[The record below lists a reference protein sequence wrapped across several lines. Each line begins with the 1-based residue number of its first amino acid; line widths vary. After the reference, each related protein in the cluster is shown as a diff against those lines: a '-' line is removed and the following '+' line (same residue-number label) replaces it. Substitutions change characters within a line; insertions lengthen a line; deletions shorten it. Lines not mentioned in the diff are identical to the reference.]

1 MSNPIKSAEMAPV
14 LQSMQDYICNH
25 FTDELMDEVSSA
37 VSLGLVEDLDIDAE
51 GGKPVVQRNES
62 KIIRTEF
69 WRLDCT
75 KLLADIKMR
84 VKIGVSRDHGVP
96 HYVVRYVNFSA
107 QFTLDGGITL
117 HQGIRELTTCCLPER
132 KLPKLS
138 KYLVPV
144 LSYDEMEIM
153 VLQLLRKYRGEQ
165 AVLTFQ
171 ENGATALAQAMGLE
185 IRRVSLYRNHHTAAI
200 LYPRE
205 RHARVVASGASG
217 SATDDEPFQDMTI
230 PAKTIVLNENRLRQG
245 DIEREIY
252 HECGHYEWHSMFFEL
267 QALHAADLR
276 LLEYAEADKASK
288 PAEKDIKWVERQ
300 ASFVGIA
307 AMFPRP
313 IITPLVNRYWGEV
326 ANLQDNLGH
335 KISSVIYR
343 IASEKQKPK
352 SLIKTRLITMGSVG
366 AKGAFNFVDGKYIQP
381 FAFHPDNLGPNDT
394 FVISRSQFTEMYEQ
408 DSDFRDLID
417 THQYIYADGHVCCN
431 LPSFVRKA
439 DKGAALTAWALAHVD
454 ECCLRFRK
462 SYHVSPQSG
471 YQVGE
476 LHSDSDYNEVYL
488 TIHTMEI
495 TGMPMEILMEKNMEY
510 LDELP
515 KRPSRALAKL
525 IADRVGTQKELA
537 LNSGLSPATISRM
550 CKDDDFRYT
559 IQEVTRII
567 VGLQLP
573 PPLSALFMDTIGFTR
588 TVMVKY
594 YRYQCIIDCMFMDDI
609 YQIVETHHALFDQ

>member
-1 MSNPIKSAEMAPV
+1 MSNPTNHSHVAPI

-25 FTDELMDEVSSA
+25 FTDELMDEVSA
-37 VSLGLVEDLDIDAE
+37 AIRLGLVECLDMNAE
-51 GGKPVVQRNES
+51 CGKLVVDRNES
-62 KIIRTEF
+62 KIIRTEL
-69 WRLDCT
+69 WRLDRT

-84 VKIGVSRDHGVP
+84 VKIGVSRDGDIP
-96 HYVVRYVNFSA
+96 HYVVRYINFSA

-165 AVLTFQ
+165 AALTFQ
-171 ENGATALAQAMGLE
+171 ENGATELAQAMGLQ
-185 IRRVSLYRNHHTAAI
+185 IIHVSLYRNHHTAAI
-200 LYPRE
+200 LYLKE
-205 RHARVVASGASG
+205 GHTRVVASGASG
-217 SATDDEPFQDMTI
+217 SGTDDEPFQEITI
-230 PAKTIVLNENRLRQG
+230 PAKTILINENRLRQG
-245 DIEREIY
+245 DIERDIY
-252 HECGHYEWHSMFFEL
+252 HECAHYEWHSMFFEL

-276 LLEYAEADKASK
+276 LLEYAEADKSSK

-313 IITPLVNRYWGEV
+313 VITPLVNRYWGEV
-326 ANLQDNLGH
+326 ANSQDNLGH

-343 IASEKQKPK
+343 IASERQKPK

-381 FAFHPDNLGPNDT
+381 FAFNPDNLGPNDT

-408 DSDFRDLID
+408 DSDFRDLIN

-431 LPSFVRKA
+431 LPQFVRKG
-439 DKGAALTAWALAHVD
+439 DKGAVLTAWALAHVD
-454 ECCLRFRK
+454 ECCLRFHK
-462 SYHVSPQSG
+462 LYHISPQNG

-476 LHSDSDYNEVYL
+476 LHSDSDYNEAYL
-488 TIHTMEI
+488 MIHTMEI
-495 TGMPMEILMEKNMEY
+495 TGMTTEVLMEKNMEY

-515 KRPSRALAKL
+515 KRPSKALAKL

-559 IQEVTRII
+559 IQEVTRLV

-609 YQIVETHHALFDQ
+609 YQIVETHQALFDQ

>member
-1 MSNPIKSAEMAPV
+1 
-14 LQSMQDYICNH
+14 
-25 FTDELMDEVSSA
+25 
-37 VSLGLVEDLDIDAE
+37 
-51 GGKPVVQRNES
+51 
-62 KIIRTEF
+62 
-69 WRLDCT
+69 
-75 KLLADIKMR
+75 MR
-84 VKIGVSRDHGVP
+84 VKIGVSRDHGIP

-200 LYPRE
+200 LYLRE
-205 RHARVVASGASG
+205 GHARVVASGASG

>member
-84 VKIGVSRDHGVP
+84 VKIGVSRDHGIP

-200 LYPRE
+200 LYLRE
-205 RHARVVASGASG
+205 GHVRVVASGASG

-230 PAKTIVLNENRLRQG
+230 PAK
-245 DIEREIY
+245 
-252 HECGHYEWHSMFFEL
+252 
-267 QALHAADLR
+267 
-276 LLEYAEADKASK
+276 
-288 PAEKDIKWVERQ
+288 
-300 ASFVGIA
+300 
-307 AMFPRP
+307 
-313 IITPLVNRYWGEV
+313 PL
-326 ANLQDNLGH
+326 
-335 KISSVIYR
+335 SST
-343 IASEKQKPK
+343 
-352 SLIKTRLITMGSVG
+352 KTGSVRATLSARFITNAVTTSGIPCSLNSRLCTPQIFACWNTPKRTKHPSQRRRTSNGWSDRRASWESQPCFPGPLSHLWSTGIG
-366 AKGAFNFVDGKYIQP
+366 AKWPI
-381 FAFHPDNLGPNDT
+381 
-394 FVISRSQFTEMYEQ
+394 
-408 DSDFRDLID
+408 
-417 THQYIYADGHVCCN
+417 C
-431 LPSFVRKA
+431 
-439 DKGAALTAWALAHVD
+439 
-454 ECCLRFRK
+454 
-462 SYHVSPQSG
+462 
-471 YQVGE
+471 
-476 LHSDSDYNEVYL
+476 
-488 TIHTMEI
+488 
-495 TGMPMEILMEKNMEY
+495 
-510 LDELP
+510 
-515 KRPSRALAKL
+515 
-525 IADRVGTQKELA
+525 
-537 LNSGLSPATISRM
+537 
-550 CKDDDFRYT
+550 
-559 IQEVTRII
+559 RII
-567 VGLQLP
+567 SATRFLP
-573 PPLSALFMDTIGFTR
+573 
-588 TVMVKY
+588 
-594 YRYQCIIDCMFMDDI
+594 
-609 YQIVETHHALFDQ
+609 

>member
-200 LYPRE
+200 LYLRE
-205 RHARVVASGASG
+205 GHARVVASGASG

-252 HECGHYEWHSMFFEL
+252 HECGHYE
-267 QALHAADLR
+267 
-276 LLEYAEADKASK
+276 
-288 PAEKDIKWVERQ
+288 
-300 ASFVGIA
+300 
-307 AMFPRP
+307 
-313 IITPLVNRYWGEV
+313 WGEV

-476 LHSDSDYNEVYL
+476 LHSDSDYNDDPHHGNYGDA
-488 TIHTMEI
+488 H
-495 TGMPMEILMEKNMEY
+495 GNPY
-510 LDELP
+510 
-515 KRPSRALAKL
+515 
-525 IADRVGTQKELA
+525 GKEH
-537 LNSGLSPATISRM
+537 GIP
-550 CKDDDFRYT
+550 
-559 IQEVTRII
+559 
-567 VGLQLP
+567 
-573 PPLSALFMDTIGFTR
+573 
-588 TVMVKY
+588 
-594 YRYQCIIDCMFMDDI
+594 
-609 YQIVETHHALFDQ
+609 

>member
-200 LYPRE
+200 LYLRE
-205 RHARVVASGASG
+205 GHARVVASGASG

-352 SLIKTRLITMGSVG
+352 SLIKTRLITMGLLEPRGLSTLSM
-366 AKGAFNFVDGKYIQP
+366 ANTFSHLP
-381 FAFHPDNLGPNDT
+381 FIRIT
-394 FVISRSQFTEMYEQ
+394 
-408 DSDFRDLID
+408 
-417 THQYIYADGHVCCN
+417 
-431 LPSFVRKA
+431 
-439 DKGAALTAWALAHVD
+439 LA
-454 ECCLRFRK
+454 
-462 SYHVSPQSG
+462 
-471 YQVGE
+471 
-476 LHSDSDYNEVYL
+476 L
-488 TIHTMEI
+488 TIH
-495 TGMPMEILMEKNMEY
+495 L
-510 LDELP
+510 
-515 KRPSRALAKL
+515 
-525 IADRVGTQKELA
+525 
-537 LNSGLSPATISRM
+537 
-550 CKDDDFRYT
+550 
-559 IQEVTRII
+559 
-567 VGLQLP
+567 
-573 PPLSALFMDTIGFTR
+573 
-588 TVMVKY
+588 
-594 YRYQCIIDCMFMDDI
+594 
-609 YQIVETHHALFDQ
+609 

>member
-1 MSNPIKSAEMAPV
+1 MSNPIKSPDVAPV

-25 FTDELMDEVSSA
+25 FTDELMDEVSAA
-37 VSLGLVEDLDIDAE
+37 VSLGLVEHLDMNTE
-51 GGKPVVQRNES
+51 GGKLVVNRNES
-62 KIIRTEF
+62 KIIRTDF
-69 WRLDCT
+69 WCLDRT
-75 KLLADIKMR
+75 ELLADIKMR
-84 VKIGVSRDHGVP
+84 VKIGVSRDGNIP
-96 HYVVRYVNFSA
+96 HYVVRYINFSA
-107 QFTLDGGITL
+107 QFTLDGVITL

-165 AVLTFQ
+165 AALTFQ
-171 ENGATALAQAMGLE
+171 ENGATELAQAMGLQ
-185 IRRVSLYRNHHTAAI
+185 IMRVSLYRNHHTAAI
-200 LYPRE
+200 LYLKE
-205 RHARVVASGASG
+205 GHTRVVASGASG
-217 SATDDEPFQDMTI
+217 SGADDEPFQEITI
-230 PAKTIVLNENRLRQG
+230 PAKTILINENRLRQG
-245 DIEREIY
+245 DVERDIY

-276 LLEYAEADKASK
+276 LLEYAEADKSSK

-313 IITPLVNRYWGEV
+313 VITPLVNRYWGEV

-381 FAFHPDNLGPNDT
+381 FAFNPDNLGPNDT

-408 DSDFRDLID
+408 DSDFRDLLD

-431 LPSFVRKA
+431 LPQFVRKG
-439 DKGAALTAWALAHVD
+439 DKGAVLTAWALAHVD
-454 ECCLRFRK
+454 ECCLRFHK
-462 SYHVSPQSG
+462 SYHISSQNG

-476 LHSDSDYNEVYL
+476 LHSDSDYNEAYL
-488 TIHTMEI
+488 MIHTMEI
-495 TGMPMEILMEKNMEY
+495 TGMTTEVLMEKNMEY

-515 KRPSRALAKL
+515 KRPSKALAKL

-559 IQEVTRII
+559 IQEVTRLV

-609 YQIVETHHALFDQ
+609 SQIVETHQALFDQ